1 MSRGLP
7 ATLAQ
12 RISALAVAVAV
23 ITALLAGALAI
34 NLVQRSN
41 TDAAR
46 GTLGNLADLAR
57 ATADQGPNA
66 ENGENRAR
74 AILRSLH
81 IQSAAIDGTGT
92 VSTGSPLVRA
102 ALTSADVRT
111 VLASGSLSAERRIQ
125 GQQVLIEARGTR
137 AGGIALVQRRTDA
150 TAVADRVVR
159 RIVWSLLIGVG
170 IAVLLGLLVAV
181 RISGPLRRTAEAAHA
196 LADGHRD
203 VTVRAEGPAEV
214 AAVGSAVNTLAAAL
228 SQSEARQRQFL
239 LSVSHDLRTPLT
251 AITGYAESLADGV
264 VPAEQAA
271 EVGNVLLAESR
282 RLNRLVADLLDLARL
297 DAQDFR
303 IELAEVDVA
312 ELCRAAG
319 RVWSDRCA
327 AADVRFE
334 LQLREGPPVIGVGAE
349 ELIARTD
356 PARLRQVLD
365 GLLENALR
373 VTPAGAPIVLAAC
386 PGQSSDGRP
395 VITLEVRDGGPGLTE
410 ADFAVAFER
419 SVLYQRYR
427 GIRQVGT
434 GLGLAIVAGL
444 VSRLGAAIEAGPAP
458 EGGARFTVRLPRG

>member
-1 MSRGLP
+1 MNRGVP

-23 ITALLAGALAI
+23 ITALLAGVLAI
-34 NLVQRSN
+34 NLVQRTN

-57 ATADQGPNA
+57 ATADQAVNA
-66 ENGENRAR
+66 QNGQNRAR
-74 AILRSLH
+74 TILRSLH
-81 IQSAAIDGTGT
+81 IQSAAIDSAGNIT
-92 VSTGSPLVRA
+92 TGSPLVRA
-102 ALTSADVRT
+102 ALTSEDVRT
-111 VLASGSLSAERRIQ
+111 VLVDGSLSAERRIQ

-150 TAVADRVVR
+150 TAAGDRVVR

-170 IAVLLGLLVAV
+170 IAALLGLLVAV
-181 RISGPLRRTAEAAHA
+181 RISRPLRRTAEAAHA
-196 LADGHRD
+196 LAEGHRD

-214 AAVGSAVNTLAAAL
+214 AAVGSAVNTLATAL
-228 SQSEARQRQFL
+228 SHSEARQRQFL

-264 VPAEQAA
+264 VPPEQAA
-271 EVGNVLLAESR
+271 QVGTIVLAESQ
-282 RLNRLVADLLDLARL
+282 RLSRLVADLLDLARL

-303 IELAEVDVA
+303 IEPAEVDVA
-312 ELCRAAG
+312 DLCRAAG
-319 RVWSDRCA
+319 QVWSDRCA
-327 AADVRFE
+327 AAGVRF
-334 LQLREGPPVIGVGAE
+334 LLDIGRSASQTDPLTV
-349 ELIARTD
+349 RTD

-373 VTPAGAPIVLAAC
+373 MTPAGAPIVLAAC
-386 PGQSSDGRP
+386 PDHSADGRP
-395 VITLEVRDGGPGLTE
+395 VIAVEVRDGGPGLTE
-410 ADFAVAFER
+410 ADFEVAFQR

-427 GIRQVGT
+427 GVRQVGT

-444 VSRLGAAIEAGPAP
+444 VERLGATIEAGPAA
-458 EGGARFTVRLPRG
+458 EGGARFTVRLPTA